1 MSTLLNRRQMLGAC
15 AAGASTLCL
24 PSLTRAQQAKTKMK
38 TFTFKKVGNLE
49 IKADVHRAD
58 DNQTRPVMVWL
69 HGGALIVG
77 HRGGVSGRV
86 LKDMLNA
93 GYTVVSF
100 DYRLAPET
108 KLPEIIADLED
119 GFTWLHEKG
128 PDLFNVDTSKVA
140 VSGGSAG
147 GCLTMIAGYRAQ
159 PRPTV
164 LVPFWG
170 YGDLIGDWI
179 GKPSPHDRHQT
190 NITKAEAL
198 QQFGDGAIADSR
210 ESQKNRGEFY
220 KYCRQHGTWP
230 QAISGWD
237 HHRNP
242 EKFYP
247 YMTLK
252 NVTKDYPPT
261 LMVHGTKDTDVPYEQ
276 STLMAEQLKQ
286 HGVEHQLV
294 TIPGGEH
301 GLVGGDPKLIEA
313 AYQQAF
319 QFMHERMS

>member
-1 MSTLLNRRQMLGAC
+1 MSVRLNRREMLGVC
-15 AAGASTLCL
+15 AAGASAFCL
-24 PSLTRAQQAKTKMK
+24 PALTNARPPKTKFK
-38 TFTFKKVGNLE
+38 TFTYKTAGDLE

-58 DNQTRPVMVWL
+58 DNQKRPVMVWF

-86 LKDMLNA
+86 LRDMLNA
-93 GYTVVSF
+93 GYAVVSF

-128 PDLFNVDTSKVA
+128 PELFNVDISKVA

-147 GCLTMIAGYRAQ
+147 GCLTMIAGYRAK
-159 PRPTV
+159 PRPAV

-179 GKPSPHDRHQT
+179 GKPSPHPRHQT
-190 NITKAEAL
+190 ELTREAAY
-198 QQFGDGAIADSR
+198 QQVGDHPIADSR
-210 ESQKNRGEFY
+210 ESSKNRGGFY
-220 KYCRQHGTWP
+220 QYCRQQGIWP
-230 QAISGWD
+230 QEVAGWD
-237 HHRNP
+237 HHREP

-276 STLMAEQLKQ
+276 STLMAEQLRQ
-286 HGVEHQLV
+286 HNVEHELI
-294 TIPGGEH
+294 TIQGGEH
-301 GLVGGDPKLIEA
+301 GLAGSNPQQIDA
-313 AYQQAF
+313 AYQRAF
-319 QFMHERMS
+319 QFMHDRMQ

>member
-1 MSTLLNRRQMLGAC
+1 MSAMMNRRAMLGVS
-15 AAGASTLCL
+15 AASAAALCL
-24 PSLTRAQQAKTKMK
+24 PAISSAKQPKTKMK
-38 TFTFKKVGNLE
+38 TFTYKTVGDLE

-58 DNQTRPVMVWL
+58 DNKTRPVLVWF

-86 LKDMLNA
+86 LKDMLGA

-128 PDLFNVDTSKVA
+128 PELFNVDTSKVA

-147 GCLTMIAGYRAQ
+147 GCLTLVSGFRAK

-164 LVPFWG
+164 LVPYWG

-179 GKPSPHDRHQT
+179 GKPSPHERHQT
-190 NITKAEAL
+190 KFTKEEAYA
-198 QQFGDGAIADSR
+198 QVGDGPIADSR
-210 ESQKNRGEFY
+210 ESKKERGAFY
-220 KYCRQHGTWP
+220 QYCRQQGIWP
-230 QAISGWD
+230 KEVAGWD
-237 HHRNP
+237 HHREP

-247 YMTLK
+247 YMTIK
-252 NVTKDYPPT
+252 NVTKEYPPT

-276 STLMAEQLKQ
+276 STMLAEQFQQ
-286 HGVEHQLV
+286 HGVEHKLV
-294 TIPGGEH
+294 TIPNGEH
-301 GLVGGDPKLIEA
+301 GLVGGDPKLIDD
-313 AYQQAF
+313 AYGQAF
-319 QFMHERMS
+319 AFIHDKMC

>member
-1 MSTLLNRRQMLGAC
+1 MSTLLNRRQMLGVC

-49 IKADVHRAD
+49 FKADVHRAD
-58 DNQTRPVMVWL
+58 DNQTRPVMVWF

-100 DYRLAPET
+100 DYRLAHET
-108 KLPEIIADLED
+108 KLPEI
-119 GFTWLHEKG
+119 
-128 PDLFNVDTSKVA
+128 
-140 VSGGSAG
+140 
-147 GCLTMIAGYRAQ
+147 M
-159 PRPTV
+159 
-164 LVPFWG
+164 
-170 YGDLIGDWI
+170 
-179 GKPSPHDRHQT
+179 
-190 NITKAEAL
+190 
-198 QQFGDGAIADSR
+198 GDGAIADSR

-261 LMVHGTKDTDVPYEQ
+261 LMVHGTEDTDVPYEQ
-276 STLMAEQLKQ
+276 STMMAKKLKQ

>member
-1 MSTLLNRRQMLGAC
+1 MLSNMNRREMLGVC
-15 AAGASTLCL
+15 AAGASAFCL
-24 PSLTRAQQAKTKMK
+24 PSMLTARQPKTKVK
-38 TFTFKKVGNLE
+38 TFTYKMVGDLE

-58 DNQTRPVMVWL
+58 DNKTRPVMVWF

-93 GYTVVSF
+93 GYAVVSF

-119 GFTWLHEKG
+119 GFTWLHRKG
-128 PDLFNVDTSKVA
+128 PELFNVDTSKVA

-147 GCLTMIAGYRAQ
+147 GCLTMIAGYRAK

-179 GKPSPHDRHQT
+179 GKPSPHGRHQT
-190 NITKAEAL
+190 KFTKTEAY
-198 QQFGDGAIADSR
+198 QQVSGPPIADSR
-210 ESQKNRGEFY
+210 DSKKNRGAFY
-220 KYCRQHGTWP
+220 QYCRQHGIWP
-230 QAISGWD
+230 KEVAGWD
-237 HHRNP
+237 HHREP

-261 LMVHGTKDTDVPYEQ
+261 LMIHGTKDTDVPYKQ

-286 HGVEHQLV
+286 HGVEHELV
-294 TIPGGEH
+294 TIPNGEH
-301 GLVGGDPKLIEA
+301 GLAGGDPKLIVA

-319 QFMHERMS
+319 EFMHDRMR

>member
-1 MSTLLNRRQMLGAC
+1 MSTLLNRRQMLGVC

-24 PSLTRAQQAKTKMK
+24 PSLTRAKPANKKMK
-38 TFTFKKVGNLE
+38 TFTFKKVGDLE

-58 DNQTRPVMVWL
+58 DNKTRPVMVWF

-198 QQFGDGAIADSR
+198 QQVGDGAIADSR

-261 LMVHGTKDTDVPYEQ
+261 LMVHGTEDTDVPYEQ

-301 GLVGGDPKLIEA
+301 GLVGGDPKLIEV

-319 QFMHERMS
+319 EFMHERMS

>member
-1 MSTLLNRRQMLGAC
+1 MSTLLNRRQMLGVC
-15 AAGASTLCL
+15 AAGASFLCL
-24 PSLTRAQQAKTKMK
+24 PSLTRAKQAKTKVK

-58 DNQTRPVMVWL
+58 DNQTRPVMVWF

-147 GCLTMIAGYRAQ
+147 GCLTMIAGYRAR

-190 NITKAEAL
+190 DITKAEAL
-198 QQFGDGAIADSR
+198 QQVGDGVIADSR
-210 ESQKNRGEFY
+210 ESQKKRGEFY

-286 HGVEHQLV
+286 HGVEYQLV

-319 QFMHERMS
+319 QFMHERMR

>member
-1 MSTLLNRRQMLGAC
+1 MNRREMLGVS
-15 AAGASTLCL
+15 AASAAALCL
-24 PSLTRAQQAKTKMK
+24 PVIGSAKQTKTKVK
-38 TFTFKKVGNLE
+38 TFTYKTVGDLE

-58 DNQTRPVMVWL
+58 DNKTRPVLVWF

-86 LKDMLNA
+86 LKDMLDA

-119 GFTWLHEKG
+119 GFTWLHQKG
-128 PDLFNVDTSKVA
+128 PALFNVDTSKVA

-147 GCLTMIAGYRAQ
+147 GCLTMIAGYRAT

-179 GKPSPHDRHQT
+179 GKPSPHARHQT
-190 NITKAEAL
+190 KFTKSEAYA
-198 QQFGDGAIADSR
+198 QVGGPPIADSR
-210 ESQKNRGEFY
+210 ESKKERGAFY
-220 KYCRQHGTWP
+220 EYCRQQGIWP
-230 QAISGWD
+230 NAVAGWD
-237 HHRNP
+237 HHREP

-252 NVTKDYPPT
+252 NVTKAYPPT

-286 HGVEHQLV
+286 HGVEHELV
-294 TIPGGEH
+294 TIPGAEH
-301 GLVGGDPKLIEA
+301 GLAGGDPKLIDD
-313 AYQQAF
+313 AYQRAF
-319 QFMHERMS
+319 EFMHERMQ

>member
-1 MSTLLNRRQMLGAC
+1 MSAMMNRRAMLGVS
-15 AAGASTLCL
+15 AASAAALCL
-24 PSLTRAQQAKTKMK
+24 PAISSAKQPKTKMK
-38 TFTFKKVGNLE
+38 TFTYKTVGDLE

-58 DNQTRPVMVWL
+58 DNKTRPVLVWF

-86 LKDMLNA
+86 LKDMLGA

-147 GCLTMIAGYRAQ
+147 GCLTLVSGFRAK

-179 GKPSPHDRHQT
+179 GKPSPHARHQT
-190 NITKAEAL
+190 KFTKEEAYA
-198 QQFGDGAIADSR
+198 QVYGPPIADSR
-210 ESQKNRGEFY
+210 ESKKQRGAFY
-220 KYCRQHGTWP
+220 EYCRKQGIWP
-230 QAISGWD
+230 KEVAGWD
-237 HHRNP
+237 HHREP

-247 YMTLK
+247 YMTIK
-252 NVTKDYPPT
+252 NVTKEYPPT

-276 STLMAEQLKQ
+276 STMLAEQFQQ
-286 HGVEHQLV
+286 HGVEHKLV
-294 TIPGGEH
+294 TIPNGEH
-301 GLVGGDPKLIEA
+301 GLVGGDPKLIDD
-313 AYQQAF
+313 AYGQAF
-319 QFMHERMS
+319 AFIHDKMC

>member
-1 MSTLLNRRQMLGAC
+1 MSTLLNRRQMLGVC

-24 PSLTRAQQAKTKMK
+24 PSLAQAKPANTKMK
-38 TFTFKKVGNLE
+38 TFTYKKVGNLE

-58 DNQTRPVMVWL
+58 DNQTRPVMVWF

-119 GFTWLHEKG
+119 GFTWLHEQG
-128 PDLFNVDTSKVA
+128 PALFNVDTSKVA

-147 GCLTMIAGYRAQ
+147 GCLTMIAGYRAT

-179 GKPSPHDRHQT
+179 GKPSPHARHQT
-190 NITKAEAL
+190 DFTKEQAY
-198 QQFGDGAIADSR
+198 QQVSGPPIADSR
-210 ESQKNRGEFY
+210 DSKLNRGSFY
-220 KYCRQHGTWP
+220 QYCRQQGIWP
-230 QAISGWD
+230 KEVAGWD
-237 HHRNP
+237 HHREP

-252 NVTKDYPPT
+252 NVTKEYPPT
-261 LMVHGTKDTDVPYEQ
+261 LMVHGTKDTDVPYVQ
-276 STLMAEQLKQ
+276 SVLMAEQLKQ
-286 HGVEHQLV
+286 HGVEHKLV
-294 TIPGGEH
+294 TIPGCEH
-301 GLVGGDPKLIEA
+301 GLVGGDPQLIDA

-319 QFMHERMS
+319 EFMHERMR

>member
-1 MSTLLNRRQMLGAC
+1 MSEVFNRRQMLGIC
-15 AAGASTLCL
+15 AASASALWL
-24 PSLTRAQQAKTKMK
+24 PELTYAKSAKPKVK
-38 TFTFKKVGNLE
+38 TFTCKTVGDLE
-49 IKADVHRAD
+49 IKADVYRAD
-58 DNQTRPVMVWL
+58 DNQTRPVMVWF

-86 LKDMLNA
+86 LQDMLNA

-119 GFTWLHEKG
+119 GFNWLHAKG
-128 PDLFNVDTSKVA
+128 PELFNVDTSKVA

-147 GCLTMIAGYRAQ
+147 GCLAMVAGYRAK

-179 GKPSPHDRHQT
+179 GKPSPHARHQT
-190 NITKAEAL
+190 KLTKAEAY
-198 QQFGDGAIADSR
+198 QQVGTTPIADSR
-210 ESQKNRGEFY
+210 ESKKERGAFY
-220 KYCRQHGTWP
+220 QYCRQHGIWP
-230 QAISGWD
+230 EAVAGWD
-237 HHRNP
+237 HHREP

-247 YMTLK
+247 YMTIK
-252 NVTKDYPPT
+252 NVTKEYPPT

-276 STLMAEQLKQ
+276 STMMAEQFQQ
-286 HGVEHQLV
+286 HGVEHELV
-294 TIPGGEH
+294 TIPNGEH
-301 GLVGGDPKLIEA
+301 GLAGGDPKLIEA
-313 AYQQAF
+313 AYQRAF
-319 QFMHERMS
+319 AFMHDHMQ

>member
-1 MSTLLNRRQMLGAC
+1 MPVRMNRREMLGVS
-15 AAGASTLCL
+15 AASAAALCL
-24 PSLTRAQQAKTKMK
+24 PVIGSAKQTKTKVK
-38 TFTFKKVGNLE
+38 TFTYKTVGDLE

-58 DNQTRPVMVWL
+58 DNKTRPVLVWF

-86 LKDMLNA
+86 LKDMLDA

-119 GFTWLHEKG
+119 GFTWLHQKG
-128 PDLFNVDTSKVA
+128 PALFNVDTSKVA

-147 GCLTMIAGYRAQ
+147 GCLTMIAGYRAT

-179 GKPSPHDRHQT
+179 GKPSPHARHQT
-190 NITKAEAL
+190 KFTKSEAYA
-198 QQFGDGAIADSR
+198 QVGGPPIADSR
-210 ESQKNRGEFY
+210 ESKKERGAFY
-220 KYCRQHGTWP
+220 EYCRQQGIWP
-230 QAISGWD
+230 NAVAGWD
-237 HHRNP
+237 HHREP

-252 NVTKDYPPT
+252 NVTKAYPPT

-286 HGVEHQLV
+286 HGVEHELV
-294 TIPGGEH
+294 TIPGAEH
-301 GLVGGDPKLIEA
+301 GLAGGDPKLIDD
-313 AYQQAF
+313 AYQRAF
-319 QFMHERMS
+319 EFMHERMQ

>member
-1 MSTLLNRRQMLGAC
+1 MRSNLNRREMLGWC
-15 AAGASTLCL
+15 AASASALCL
-24 PSLTRAQQAKTKMK
+24 PGIIGAKPPKIKVK
-38 TFTFKKVGNLE
+38 TFTYKTVDGLE

-58 DNQTRPVMVWL
+58 DNKTRPVMVWF

-86 LKDMLNA
+86 LRDMLGA
-93 GYTVVSF
+93 GYAVVSF

-108 KLPEIIADLED
+108 KLPGIISDLED
-119 GFTWLHEKG
+119 GFTWLHQKG
-128 PDLFNVDTSKVA
+128 PELFNVDTSKVA

-147 GCLTMIAGYRAQ
+147 GCLTMIAGYRAK

-179 GKPSPHDRHQT
+179 GKPSPHDRHRT
-190 NITKAEAL
+190 KFTKAEAY
-198 QQFGDGAIADSR
+198 QQVSGPPIADSR
-210 ESQKNRGEFY
+210 DSKKKRGAFY
-220 KYCRQHGTWP
+220 QYCRQHGIWP
-230 QAISGWD
+230 KEVAGWD
-237 HHRNP
+237 HHREP

-261 LMVHGTKDTDVPYEQ
+261 LMVHGTKDTDVPYNQ
-276 STLMAEQLKQ
+276 STLMAEQFKK
-286 HGVEHQLV
+286 HGVEHELV
-294 TIPGGEH
+294 TIPNGEH
-301 GLVGGDPKLIEA
+301 GLAGGDPKLIIA

-319 QFMHERMS
+319 EFMHDRMR